1 MFGSNARGFALILI
15 FLAMALIAVGR
26 RNVRAARRR
35 NAEGARART
44 SWAGWIFCAL
54 GLFLMIAGVVLW

>member
-35 NAEGARART
+35 DAEGLRGRG

-54 GLFLMIAGVVLW
+54 GLFLMIVGVVLW